1 MSKKTN
7 IYEFLQMEAVAG
19 GLTKSDL
26 SFFRKVCRWYSSTF
40 HTPLHE
46 VMECKVVQW
55 DDILLHYYEEQ
66 MEDLPFN
73 SLYDIACQEYIPE
86 LAEEFDKE
94 NEEYA
99 MALVEE
105 QEKTI
110 KKREAKQAK
119 KKQAPKPEPELKK
132 PKSMNLSFE
141 DEEV

>member
-119 KKQAPKPEPELKK
+119 KKPAPKPEPELKK